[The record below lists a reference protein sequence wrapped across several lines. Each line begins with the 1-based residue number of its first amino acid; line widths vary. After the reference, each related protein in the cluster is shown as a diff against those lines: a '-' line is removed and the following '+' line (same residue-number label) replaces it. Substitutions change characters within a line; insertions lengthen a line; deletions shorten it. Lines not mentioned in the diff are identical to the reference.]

1 MIVIDEDN
9 DVVDREDNESSRLFL
24 FLVDYTIIDELNYY
38 LIWLT
43 TSWFKETD
51 DKLWLLVIER

>member
-38 LIWLT
+38 LI
-43 TSWFKETD
+43 
-51 DKLWLLVIER
+51 